1 MVRPGG
7 EQHAEEVPTWDHARH
22 TSDISRGAIMIHPL
36 PTEEALYMA
45 RLHHREQ
52 AAQAERDYLAGTTD
66 RPARS
71 HILGSLI
78 EGPMRVAAMALFL
91 IELLMLTTR

>member
-1 MVRPGG
+1 MPRTNELP
-7 EQHAEEVPTWDHARH
+7 R
-22 TSDISRGAIMIHPL
+22 ILIMIHPL
-36 PTEEALYMA
+36 PTEEALRWA

-52 AAQAERDYLAGTTD
+52 AAQAERDYLADTTD

-71 HILGSLI
+71 HSLGSLI

-91 IELLMLTTR
+91 IELLALAAT